1 MRKATLITITLV
13 STYFFT
19 SCSSVNHNR
28 AGQGINSIDQAA
40 NIQNL
45 KKEDILVGKSV
56 ETDKSYS
63 KVWFLFIPFGGKSE
77 ETRRERVYLQ
87 ACKQYQVDGIL
98 QPKYE
103 TKRFFIPLILFTYV
117 NYKTSVLGKG
127 YTIKTDK

>member
-1 MRKATLITITLV
+1 MKKSIIVLSSIIALFI
-13 STYFFT
+13 S

-28 AGQGINSIDQAA
+28 VGQGVNTIDQAA

-45 KKEDILVGKSV
+45 KKEDIIVGKNV
-56 ETDKSYS
+56 ESDKTYS

-87 ACKQYQVDGIL
+87 ACKQNQVDGIL

-117 NYKTSVLGKG
+117 NYNTSVLGKG
-127 YTIKTDK
+127 YNIKTDK

>member
-1 MRKATLITITLV
+1 MKKTIIGL
-13 STYFFT
+13 SSIISLFIS
-19 SCSSVNHNR
+19 SCTSVNHNR
-28 AGQGINSIDQAA
+28 VGQGVNTIDQAA

-45 KKEDILVGKSV
+45 KKEDIIVGKNV
-56 ETDKSYS
+56 ESDKTYS

-87 ACKQYQVDGIL
+87 ACKQNQVDGIL

-117 NYKTSVLGKG
+117 NYNTSVLGKG
-127 YTIKTDK
+127 YNIKTDK

>member
-1 MRKATLITITLV
+1 MKKTIIIL
-13 STYFFT
+13 SSIIALFLS

-28 AGQGINSIDQAA
+28 VGQGINSIDQAA

-45 KKEDILVGKSV
+45 KKEDIIVGKNV
-56 ETDKSYS
+56 ESDKTYS

-103 TKRFFIPLILFTYV
+103 TKRFFVPLILFTYV